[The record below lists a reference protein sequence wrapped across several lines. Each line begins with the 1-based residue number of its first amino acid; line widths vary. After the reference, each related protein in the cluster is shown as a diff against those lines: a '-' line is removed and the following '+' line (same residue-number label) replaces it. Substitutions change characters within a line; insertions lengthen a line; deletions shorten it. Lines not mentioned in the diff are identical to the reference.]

1 MHSKARRFLTIG
13 AVALTLFACGQDRPS
28 TPTAATETATAKISA
43 ASEGEGSVSAQ
54 TAVPKVTICH
64 VPPGNPANAHT
75 ITIGAPA
82 VPHHLSNHP
91 GDHIGPCSTPTPSP
105 TPTPAD

>member
-1 MHSKARRFLTIG
+1 MHSRAERFLTIG
-13 AVALTLFACGQDRPS
+13 AVTLTLFACGQERQS
-28 TPTAATETATAKISA
+28 TPTAASDSQTSKITT

-54 TAVPKVTICH
+54 TAVSKVTICH

-91 GDHIGPCSTPTPSP
+91 GDHIGPCSTPT
-105 TPTPAD
+105 